1 MSFAGLQ
8 SVIGLIVTLTVL
20 ATLTK
25 LLGCGAGAYLS
36 GFDVTSSGVIG
47 AGMISRGEMAL
58 ITLQIGYGEHLMSE
72 TYYSAIVLV
81 IVLVTLIAPFIL
93 KDAIKYNK
101 RAMAR

>member
-1 MSFAGLQ
+1 M
-8 SVIGLIVTLTVL
+8 
-20 ATLTK
+20 
-25 LLGCGAGAYLS
+25 S
-36 GFDVTSSGVIG
+36 GFDLTSSGVIG

-93 KDAIKYNK
+93 KDAIKKNK
-101 RAMAR
+101 AATYA

>member
-1 MSFAGLQ
+1 
-8 SVIGLIVTLTVL
+8 
-20 ATLTK
+20 
-25 LLGCGAGAYLS
+25 
-36 GFDVTSSGVIG
+36 
-47 AGMISRGEMAL
+47 MISRGEMAL

>member
-1 MSFAGLQ
+1 
-8 SVIGLIVTLTVL
+8 
-20 ATLTK
+20 
-25 LLGCGAGAYLS
+25 
-36 GFDVTSSGVIG
+36 
-47 AGMISRGEMAL
+47 
-58 ITLQIGYGEHLMSE
+58 YGEHLMSE